1 MIKLLGSNPWHGNAI
16 SGVLRTLFYST
27 EALASCSPPF
37 ETLYHRI
44 SRAGNPRVSI
54 VPVLDQWIEEG
65 RDVNK
70 SELQS
75 FVKMLRKYRRY
86 SHALQISEWM
96 SDARNHDLSPGDIA
110 IRLDLIS
117 KVCGLEQ
124 AEMYFNSLPDPLRN
138 FKVYGALLFCSVE
151 HKSLEK
157 AENLFEKMK
166 ELGYVKGPLPY
177 NVMLT
182 LYSQLGQHEKLDILV
197 KEMEEKVI
205 DYDSFTLKIQLNLY
219 ANTSDIDRME
229 KLLMKIEADPLVTVD
244 WNGYVV
250 AAKGFLKAGLLEK
263 ASSMLRR
270 SEQLVSNQTRTLA
283 YEIFLSLYA
292 AIGNKEEVYRIWN
305 MYKFMARFKNS
316 GYLCML
322 SSLVKLDDIDGAEM
336 IVEEW
341 DSGAKFFDIRI
352 PNFLITTY
360 CKKGLLVKAESYIN
374 KLEESGKPLDAST
387 WTRLAAG
394 YHMHGQMAKAVET
407 MKRAILASQPGWE
420 LNHLI
425 LAACLE
431 YLKEKGNLE
440 VAHELLSL
448 IRERDHFSEELCDKL
463 EKYII

>member
-16 SGVLRTLFYST
+16 FGVLRTLFYST

-54 VPVLDQWIEEG
+54 VPVLDQWVEEG

-96 SDARNHDLSPGDIA
+96 SDARNYDLSHGDIA

-270 SEQLVSNQTRTLA
+270 SSNSLAIKQEHLLMKSSSVYTLLLGIKRRFTVFGICTNLWPDLKIPA
-283 YEIFLSLYA
+283 IF
-292 AIGNKEEVYRIWN
+292 
-305 MYKFMARFKNS
+305 
-316 GYLCML
+316 
-322 SSLVKLDDIDGAEM
+322 LDDIDGAEM
-336 IVEEW
+336 ILEEW
-341 DSGAKFFDIRI
+341 ESGAKFFDIRI